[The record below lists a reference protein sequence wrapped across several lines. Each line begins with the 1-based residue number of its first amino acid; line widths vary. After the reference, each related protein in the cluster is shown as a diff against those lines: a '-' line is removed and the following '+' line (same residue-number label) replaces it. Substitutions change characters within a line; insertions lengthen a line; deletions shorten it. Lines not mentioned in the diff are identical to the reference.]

1 MTIRP
6 PTGADHPQWRRLWEE
21 YLHFYQQ
28 EPDPESTGHLWARLL
43 DDEDPVE
50 GLIAESEGELVGI
63 VHFFSHPDTWQPK
76 PVCYLQD
83 LYVGQPHRGR
93 GLGRS
98 LIQEVVKPA
107 AEAEWSQA
115 RIARPRPWTND
126 PMTNSHGVP
135 ELCSVRAAAN
145 SRFNSPKCSGQF
157 LGTRASTDPRGP
169 ISVPVCFG

>member
-63 VHFFSHPDTWQPK
+63 VHFFPHPDTWQAK

-98 LIQEVVKPA
+98 LIQEVVKRA
-107 AEAEWSQA
+107 AEAGWSHVYWQTAHDNA
-115 RIARPRPWTND
+115 RARRLYDQLTGGSTEFIVYQLD
-126 PMTNSHGVP
+126 VTQVGSR
-135 ELCSVRAAAN
+135 EAN
-145 SRFNSPKCSGQF
+145 Q
-157 LGTRASTDPRGP
+157 
-169 ISVPVCFG
+169 